1 MKFRCCV
8 FDCFQLSYFADVELL
23 LPVPI
28 WVPTPHHCRI
38 GWYDFKPSLSGWN
51 SWLLAGLVDERWRH
65 WTGYFVIIL
74 LCKCC
79 LLQSLWWKC
88 CEIIT
93 GRSVSWYD
101 SETHLR
107 LVSPDLDYQTLVCI
121 IDLTLVTDGG
131 LWNQYKTVTTKR
143 KPLSLY
149 IIHKHDGYTV
159 VFSWMS

>member
-1 MKFRCCV
+1 MFYEVQMLCFR
-8 FDCFQLSYFADVELL
+8 FFQLSYFADVDLL

-28 WVPTPHHCRI
+28 WMPTPHHCRI

-107 LVSPDLDYQTLVCI
+107 LVSPEPNIGMHHRSNTSHWWWSLKSIQNRHNETE
-121 IDLTLVTDGG
+121 
-131 LWNQYKTVTTKR
+131 TTKFVYY
-143 KPLSLY
+143 S
-149 IIHKHDGYTV
+149 
-159 VFSWMS
+159 